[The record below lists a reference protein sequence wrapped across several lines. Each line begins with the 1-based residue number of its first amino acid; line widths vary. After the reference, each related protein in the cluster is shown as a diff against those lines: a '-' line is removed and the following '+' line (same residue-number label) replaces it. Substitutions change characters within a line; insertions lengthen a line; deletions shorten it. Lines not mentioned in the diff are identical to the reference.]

1 MATVAM
7 IGGGVVG
14 LTAAMLLA
22 GDGHEV
28 TVFERDPAEPPPPG
42 EAWTSWE
49 RRGVTQFRLIHY
61 FLAPFRGILETE
73 LPHVLEAL
81 EAAGALRANVFRTIP
96 ESVSGGFR
104 PDDEQYTILTGRRP
118 VVESV
123 VAAEAA
129 RTPGLRVRRGT
140 SVAGLLF
147 DGDGAGAGGVP
158 HVTGVVTEAGD
169 EVRADVVIDAGGRRS
184 PVARWLGEAGATVHE
199 EREDSGFSYYTRHF
213 RSADGGIP
221 VSLGGNL
228 QHYDGVS
235 VLTLPADNGTWGV
248 GFVTTAGDAPLR
260 ALRDPDR
267 WTAAL
272 RSFPLLAHWVDAEP
286 LTGIDTMSGIE
297 DRVRRFVV
305 DGRPVVTGLLTVGD
319 AWSCTNPSLGRGASI
334 GGRHAVALRDVL
346 RADGLGADELALA
359 WDAATQE
366 RVAPYFETTRR
377 FDRHRLAEMQAQQEG
392 RTYDS
397 DDPEWVLGNALAAAS
412 GQDPEVLRALV
423 ATAMS
428 LRLPADVLADTE
440 LTARALALASDS
452 EPAPGPSRAELVA
465 LLEA

>member
-1 MATVAM
+1 MTMVAM

-22 GDGHEV
+22 EDGHDV

-42 EAWTSWE
+42 EAWAAWE
-49 RRGVTQFRLIHY
+49 RRGVTQFRQIHY

-73 LPHVLEAL
+73 LPRVIDAL
-81 EAAGALRANVFRTIP
+81 EAAGALRANVFRNIP

-104 PDDEQYTILTGRRP
+104 PEDEQFTLLTGRRP

-140 SVAGLLF
+140 AVAGLLF
-147 DGDGAGAGGVP
+147 DGAAAGGAP
-158 HVTGVVTEAGD
+158 HVAGVVTEAGD
-169 EVRADVVIDAGGRRS
+169 EVRADVVVDAGGRRS
-184 PVARWLGEAGATVHE
+184 PVARWLAEAGATVHE
-199 EREDSGFSYYTRHF
+199 EQEDSGFSYYTRHF
-213 RSADGGIP
+213 RSADGALP
-221 VSLGGNL
+221 FSLGGNL

-248 GFVTTAGDAPLR
+248 GFVTTSGDAPLR

-272 RSFPLLAHWVDAEP
+272 RSFPLVAHWADAEP
-286 LTGIDTMSGIE
+286 LTGIDTMAGIE
-297 DRVRRFVV
+297 DRVRRYVV

-319 AWSCTNPSLGRGASI
+319 AWACTNPSLGRGASI
-334 GGRHAVALRDVL
+334 GGRHAVALRDLL
-346 RADGLGADELALA
+346 RADGLGAEELALA

-366 RVAPYFETTRR
+366 RVMPYFESTRR
-377 FDRHRLAEMQAQQEG
+377 FDRHRLAEMKAQQEG
-392 RTYDS
+392 RTYES
-397 DDPEWVLGNALAAAS
+397 DDLEWALGNALAAAS
-412 GQDPEVLRALV
+412 GRDPEILRALV
-423 ATAMS
+423 ATAMTV
-428 LRLPADVLADTE
+428 RLPADVLADTE
-440 LTARALALASDS
+440 LTARALALGSES
-452 EPAPGPSRAELVA
+452 EPAPGPTRAALVE